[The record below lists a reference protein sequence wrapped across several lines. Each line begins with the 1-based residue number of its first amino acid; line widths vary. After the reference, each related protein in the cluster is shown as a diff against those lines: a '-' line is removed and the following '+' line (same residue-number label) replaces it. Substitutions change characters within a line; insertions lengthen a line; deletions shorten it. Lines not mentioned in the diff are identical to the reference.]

1 MNSVASVIFWRWSR
15 QGLPLSILL
24 LVLIAFIMVTF
35 AGPTNCFAQVTL
47 PQVSLGFKNVD
58 NPTDLVAVIRI
69 ILLLTVLSLAP
80 AILIMMT
87 SFTRILIVFGFLRQ
101 AMGVQQL
108 PPNQLL
114 VGMSLFLTFF
124 LMSPVFQE
132 VNEQALKPMLAGT
145 IGLEPA
151 IEQAALPLR
160 RFMFSQTRPEDLN
173 FFVQMAARGI
183 EPSKAPKTLADV
195 STFVLIPAFILS
207 ELKTAF
213 QIGFLLFLPFL
224 VIDIVVS
231 SVLMAMGMMMLPP
244 VMISLPIK
252 IMLFVLVDG
261 WGLVFGSLIK
271 SFGE

>member
-1 MNSVASVIFWRWSR
+1 MR
-15 QGLPLSILL
+15 QLKTLFSQPLGPFVLHLVLL
-24 LVLIAFIMVTF
+24 LGAVILANPSVSW
-35 AGPTNCFAQVTL
+35 AQVTL

-58 NPTDLVAVIRI
+58 SPTELVSVIRI

-87 SFTRILIVFGFLRQ
+87 SFTRILIVLGFLRQ

-124 LMSPVFQE
+124 LMRPVFQE
-132 VNEQALKPMLAGT
+132 VNDKALQPMMNGSL
-145 IGLEPA
+145 GLEPA
-151 IEQAALPLR
+151 LEQAAGPIR

-173 FFVQMAARGI
+173 FFVQMASRGLQ
-183 EPSKAPKTLADV
+183 PNQVPKTLADV
-195 STFVLIPAFILS
+195 STWVLIPAFILS